1 MALNHPKTGPNH
13 VPSYQISGVPYV
25 TASAGDP
32 VDTTTAKHIV
42 FPYATRFL
50 IITNLSNNP
59 MRIGFT
65 KNGVKGTV
73 TSNYLILSGN
83 ETTERLEIRC
93 KELFFLADVN
103 TVEYSL
109 LAGLT
114 GVEYSQF
121 PVLTG
126 SVDGVAAFQ
135 GIG

>member
-32 VDTTTAKHIV
+32 VDTTIAKHIV
-42 FPYATRFL
+42 FPYVTRFL

-114 GVEYSQF
+114 GVAWDQF
-121 PVLTG
+121 PILTG
-126 SVDGVAAFQ
+126 SDNGDKRLEGV
-135 GIG
+135 G

>member
-1 MALNHPKTGPNH
+1 MALDHPKTGPNH

-32 VDTTTAKHIV
+32 VDTTTPKQIT
-42 FPYATRFL
+42 FPFATRFFVVN
-50 IITNLSNNP
+50 NLSNNP
-59 MRIGFT
+59 MRIGFSA
-65 KNGVKGTV
+65 NGVQGV
-73 TSNYLILSGN
+73 ETSNYLVLSGN
-83 ETTERLEIRC
+83 ETTGRLEIRC

-103 TVEYSL
+103 TVEFSV

-121 PVLTG
+121 PILTG
-126 SVDGVAAFQ
+126 SLNGTGSFR

>member
-25 TASAGDP
+25 TASAGDFVGTVNP
-32 VDTTTAKHIV
+32 RKIS
-42 FPYATRFL
+42 FPYATRFF
-50 IITNLSNNP
+50 IVNNLSNNP

-65 KNGVKGTV
+65 ENGVKGAV

-114 GVEYSQF
+114 GVAWDQF
-121 PVLTG
+121 PILTG
-126 SVDGVAAFQ
+126 SDNGDKRLEGV
-135 GIG
+135 G